1 MLGGGIFFVYL
12 LKLKYMNNKKL
23 NDLINEIKTE
33 MLDFYNINVSEEVIK
48 NFVSYYFKY
57 KRNIVFDTTER
68 EDLLYYLEELGLV
81 KLKQM

>member
-1 MLGGGIFFVYL
+1 
-12 LKLKYMNNKKL
+12 MNNKKL